1 MLTEGTVAQQTLQG
15 VGTVSEFTSGTVG
28 GVSPSS
34 GKYVVIEGHDG
45 TGKSTQVGI
54 VRTKLKELGI
64 ESIEFHEPEGT
75 PIADEIRTVIKNGD
89 LPRDGMTNLLLFS
102 AARHDIWFRQA
113 LPALSE
119 GKWVIASRNYFS
131 TLAYQ
136 GYGEGLDLNS
146 IIETTRIATDDQ
158 YLTPDIAVILDIDDE
173 EERKKR
179 IQARGDLTAPDTFE
193 SRGDDFQMKVKNGY
207 VQLAQSR
214 SIPVISA
221 SQDISKVAR
230 DIWEIIYPQV

>member
-1 MLTEGTVAQQTLQG
+1 MQ
-15 VGTVSEFTSGTVG
+15 
-28 GVSPSS
+28 

-54 VRTKLKELGI
+54 VRTRLKDQGI

-113 LPALSE
+113 LPALAS

-136 GYGEGLDLNS
+136 GYGEGLDLNTVV
-146 IIETTRIATDDQ
+146 ETTRIATDEQ
-158 YLTPDIAVILDIDDE
+158 YMNPDISVILSMEDE

-179 IQARGDLTAPDTFE
+179 IQARGDLAAPDTFE
-193 SRGDDFQMKVKNGY
+193 SRGDEFQLLVKDGY

-214 SIPVISA
+214 DIPVISA
-221 SQDISKVAR
+221 SQDIGKVAK
-230 DIWEIIYPQV
+230 DIWEIISPQTV